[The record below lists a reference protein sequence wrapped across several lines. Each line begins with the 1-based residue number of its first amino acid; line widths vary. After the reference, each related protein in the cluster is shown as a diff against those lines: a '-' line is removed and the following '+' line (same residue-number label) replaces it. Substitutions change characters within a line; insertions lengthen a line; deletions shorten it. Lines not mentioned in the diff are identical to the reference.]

1 LKECNTWNDFCAAA
15 VEQKNPRYQCFDKSV
30 FYFEPQPQSWDK
42 SRQLCSQ
49 KFYGSYY
56 ADLVE
61 LSDNRIELATNM
73 MKSIEN
79 LLEDKTG
86 LYNCSR
92 INFHLLRFMLTITQ
106 NFNPFL
112 I

>member
-49 KFYGSYY
+49 NFYGSNW
-56 ADLVE
+56 ADLVQ
-61 LSDNRIELATNM
+61 LSDDRIKSAKYM
-73 MKSIEN
+73 MDSLTKDGYKVGGI
-79 LLEDKTG
+79 G
-86 LYNCSR
+86 LYNCSP
-92 INFHLLRFMLTITQ
+92 INFHL
-106 NFNPFL
+106 
-112 I
+112 